1 MPPKP
6 CLVTLTDN
14 DGVRHQVEV
23 SAESL
28 YEAAVL
34 ALAAFKADDWT
45 EQIGPATR
53 LLVEARA
60 LAVSHILS
68 VQQVQRW
75 LERSAGSPNDIARR
89 RRLKDVLGGAIR
101 IL

>member
-1 MPPKP
+1 MPPPKP

-53 LLVEARA
+53 LHVEARA
-60 LAVSHILS
+60 LAVSHVIS

-75 LERSAGSPNDIARR
+75 LDRSVGSPNDIARR
-89 RRLKDVLGGAIR
+89 KRLKEIFSG
-101 IL
+101 